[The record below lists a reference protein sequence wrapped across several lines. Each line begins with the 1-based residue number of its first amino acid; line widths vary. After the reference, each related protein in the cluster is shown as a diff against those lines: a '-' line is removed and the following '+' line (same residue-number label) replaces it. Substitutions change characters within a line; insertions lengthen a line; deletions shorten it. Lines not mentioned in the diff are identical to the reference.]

1 LNEVELPERRR
12 NPWLELNVGKKKK
25 EEEEGLSLKEQLAGR
40 LFQVL
45 S

>member
-25 EEEEGLSLKEQLAGR
+25 R
-40 LFQVL
+40 RRRRT
-45 S
+45 